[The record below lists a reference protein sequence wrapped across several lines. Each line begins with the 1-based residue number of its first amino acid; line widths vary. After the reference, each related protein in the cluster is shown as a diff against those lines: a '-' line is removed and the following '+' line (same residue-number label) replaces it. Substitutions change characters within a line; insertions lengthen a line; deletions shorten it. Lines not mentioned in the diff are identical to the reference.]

1 MDMYTLITIITST
14 IFLLLGCAKEN
25 PDLQD
30 STIEQIAIMIHNE
43 VGNAEASSDDRC
55 EMMPIGVKPAGG
67 PWGYLIFSSE
77 NTDKEKL
84 EDLVNRYNELDM
96 ERNEEEGGMSTADM
110 ATEPNIQ
117 LSDGKCVGDG
127 QYAWS
132 ADDLLK
138 FNDIELE

>member
-1 MDMYTLITIITST
+1 MYTLATIITT
-14 IFLLLGCAKEN
+14 VLFLILGCAKES

-30 STIEQIAIMIHNE
+30 TTIEQVVIMIHNE
-43 VGNAEASSDDRC
+43 VGNAEASSEDRC
-55 EMMPIGVKPAGG
+55 EIMPIGVKPAGG

-77 NTDKEKL
+77 YTNKERL
-84 EDLVNRYNELDM
+84 EELVNRYNELDM
-96 ERNEEEGGMSTADM
+96 ERNQEEGGMSTGDI

-117 LSDGKCVGDG
+117 LIDGNCVGDG

-132 ADDLLK
+132 ANDLLD